1 MFLPC
6 CMALLLIM
14 AMLPVPMECHADTE
28 LEIKHLMAYIE
39 KTNCTFIR
47 NGKEYNGEEALAHIQ
62 NKYAYGKRW
71 VKSAEDFI
79 TYAVTKSSMTGQPYK
94 VRCDGQEI
102 LSAEWLTK
110 ELNKFRGKPE

>member
-6 CMALLLIM
+6 CMALLLIA
-14 AMLPVPMECHADTE
+14 AMLPVPMECHADAA

-62 NKYAYGKRW
+62 NKYAYVKRW

-79 TYAVTKSSMTGQPYK
+79 AYAVTKSSMTGQSYK
-94 VRCDGQEI
+94 VRCDGQKI

-110 ELNKFRGKPE
+110 ELNSFRGKPE